1 MIILDRYKGQKIA
14 VLGLARSG
22 TAAVES
28 LLAGGAQ
35 VIAYDDDPLSRQAA
49 LRKSIPLADFTQMDW
64 AGISALVL
72 SPGIPHTLP
81 RPHPAVESAKRHNC
95 PIISDISLLMQQ
107 QDQARYVGITG
118 TNGKSTTTSL
128 IAHIFQ
134 KAGLPSEVGGNLG
147 QAALTLKPLGKGG
160 YYVLELSSYQLEI
173 MPQARVNISILLNI
187 TPDHLERHGTLDG
200 YAAAKKLIFQNQT
213 REDCAIVGVDDDPCR
228 KIFHSLQ
235 QETRQNIIPISVETD
250 LPKGIYVKDGILI
263 DGFFENHKQV
273 LDLRK
278 AASLPGQH
286 NWQNAAASYAA
297 TKSAG
302 IAQDVIVKALLGFP
316 GLEHRQ
322 KLVGT
327 AQGIK
332 FINDSKATNPE
343 AAAKALACYDNI
355 YWILGGKPKG
365 EDLDACLPYLSKVKS
380 AFLIG
385 QAAEMFHRILSPRL
399 PVMLCGEMEKAVEA
413 AYHAALQDKAQSAVV
428 LLSPAC
434 ASFDQFRD
442 FEHRGHMFH
451 DAVQS
456 LIAKNADQADQRAA
470 P

>member
-1 MIILDRYKGQKIA
+1 MIILDRYKGKKIA

-22 TAAVES
+22 MAAVES

-35 VIAYDDDPLSRQAA
+35 VVAYDDDPLSRQAA

-64 AGISALVL
+64 GDVSALVL

-81 RPHPAVESAKRHNC
+81 KPHPAVEAAKRHNC
-95 PIISDISLLMQQ
+95 PIISDISLLMRQ

-128 IAHIFQ
+128 IAHIV
-134 KAGLPSEVGGNLG
+134 KKSGLPCEVGGNLG

-173 MPQARVNISILLNI
+173 MPQARVNTAILLNI
-187 TPDHLERHGTLDG
+187 TPDHLERHGNLGG
-200 YAAAKKLIFQNQT
+200 YAAAKNLIFQNQT
-213 REDCAIVGVDDDPCR
+213 REDYAIIGVDDDPCR
-228 KIFHSLQ
+228 KIFRSLQ
-235 QETRQNIIPISVETD
+235 QEARQNIIPISVETD

-263 DGFFENHKQV
+263 DGFFENHKTI
-273 LDLRK
+273 LNLRE
-278 AASLPGQH
+278 ASSLPGQH

-297 TKSAG
+297 AKSAE
-302 IAQDVIVKALLGFP
+302 ISQNAIVKALLDFP

-327 AQGIK
+327 AQGVK

-365 EDLDACLPYLSKVKS
+365 EDLDACLPYFSKVKS

-385 QAAEMFHRILSPRL
+385 QAAEMFYRILSPHM
-399 PVMLCGEMEKAVEA
+399 PVMMCGEMEAAIEA
-413 AYHAALQDKAQSAVV
+413 AFHAAIQDKVSNAVV

-442 FEHRGHMFH
+442 FEHRGHAFH

-456 LIAKNADQADQRAA
+456 LIAKTADQAGQRAA
-470 P
+470 Q